1 MDDDVQPEPPAP
13 ILPPPST
20 DPVLGSLDAS
30 SLATAMHIAGIF
42 FGFVPGLV
50 VYLLRPNDP
59 FLRHHATQSLNL
71 HITSF
76 VAFLVALVLIF
87 VLIGFF
93 LIFGILFGTLAVQVV
108 AAMAANRGEYYE
120 MPFILQ
126 AIK

>member
-1 MDDDVQPEPPAP
+1 MDDAPQPEPPATP
-13 ILPPPST
+13 QPPPST
-20 DPVLGSLDAS
+20 DPVLGSMDAT
-30 SLATAMHIAGIF
+30 SLASAMHIAGIF
-42 FGFVPGLV
+42 FGFVPGLL
-50 VYLLRPNDP
+50 VYLLRPDDP

-76 VAFLVALVLIF
+76 IGFLVALVLIF

-108 AAMAANRGEYYE
+108 AAIAANRGEYYA

-126 AIK
+126 VVK